1 MKKAETVSI
10 IIPAYNEG
18 ESIGGV
24 IRKIFQIM
32 DKECEVIIVDDG
44 SSDGTAEEAEQAGG
58 KVIKHPYNKGNGA
71 AIKTGIRNAS
81 GEIIILMDGDGQ
93 HNPED
98 IPTLV
103 SLLDKYDM
111 VVGARISDSESQLH
125 RRIAN
130 KIYNLLASYIA
141 GRKIPDLTSGFRA
154 IKTSILKKFLYLL
167 PNTFSY
173 PSTITLSFMK
183 AGYSVYY
190 QPVKVSKRAGKS
202 KISLLKDGVRF
213 FLIISK
219 VATLFSPL
227 RVFLPASLIIFLS
240 GIGYYIYTFY
250 TAHRFTN
257 MSLLLL
263 VAGVMLFLLGLISE
277 QIAQLRY
284 DRSED

>member
-81 GEIIILMDGDGQ
+81 GGIIILMDGDGQ

-98 IPTLV
+98 I
-103 SLLDKYDM
+103 LLLLRAMDKYDM

-190 QPVKVSKRAGKS
+190 QPVKVSKRVGKS
-202 KISLLKDGVRF
+202 KLSLLKDGVRF

-240 GIGYYIYTFY
+240 GIGYYMYTFY
-250 TAHRFTN
+250 TAQRFTN